1 MKAGDAIAQKTEDAI
16 DRIRWSKME
25 AEEKKVEADHLTKYR
40 EERALEA
47 KIAEK
52 ARSEKEKAALLAKV
66 KKPTADDEEESEE
79 EDFKPV
85 KAKAKKTPPKK
96 PIRKSKMNN
105 AEPAS
110 KKNAKKEPVFFK

>member
-52 ARSEKEKAALLAKV
+52 ARSEKAKAALLAKV

-79 EDFKPV
+79 EEEESSSDSDSEEGEDDDPDKRSPAEKILDGMSRPDLDKP
-85 KAKAKKTPPKK
+85 K
-96 PIRKSKMNN
+96 
-105 AEPAS
+105 
-110 KKNAKKEPVFFK
+110 

>member
-79 EDFKPV
+79 EEEESSSDSDSEEGEDDDPDKRSPAEKILDGMSRPDLDKP
-85 KAKAKKTPPKK
+85 K
-96 PIRKSKMNN
+96 
-105 AEPAS
+105 
-110 KKNAKKEPVFFK
+110 

>member
-25 AEEKKVEADHLTKYR
+25 AEEKKVEADHLTKLR
-40 EERALEA
+40 EERALQA

-52 ARSEKEKAALLAKV
+52 ARSEKAKAALLAKV

-79 EDFKPV
+79 EEEESSSDSDSEEGEDDDPDKRSPAEKILDGMSRPDLDKP
-85 KAKAKKTPPKK
+85 K
-96 PIRKSKMNN
+96 
-105 AEPAS
+105 
-110 KKNAKKEPVFFK
+110 

>member
-1 MKAGDAIAQKTEDAI
+1 MKAGEAIAKKTEDAI

-52 ARSEKEKAALLAKV
+52 ARSEKAKAALLAKV

-79 EDFKPV
+79 EEEESSSDSDSEEGEDDDPDKRSPAEKILDGMSRPDLEKP
-85 KAKAKKTPPKK
+85 K
-96 PIRKSKMNN
+96 
-105 AEPAS
+105 
-110 KKNAKKEPVFFK
+110 

>member
-52 ARSEKEKAALLAKV
+52 ARSEKAKAALLAKV

-79 EDFKPV
+79 EEEEESSSDSDSEEGEDDDPDKRSPAEKILDGMSRPDLDKP
-85 KAKAKKTPPKK
+85 K
-96 PIRKSKMNN
+96 
-105 AEPAS
+105 
-110 KKNAKKEPVFFK
+110 